1 MLGLIW
7 VLLIVISLVFGV
19 LSGNTSQLA
28 TALINGAE
36 SGVSTVLGIL
46 GMMMLWCGVMEVMK
60 EAGLSQKLANILC
73 PLLKLLFP
81 SARNDKLTLS
91 HLAENMSANLLGLGN
106 AATPAGIR
114 AAEGLQRLS
123 GDKTASHDLCMLVV
137 INTSSLQLIPTTVAA
152 IRAAHG
158 SVAPFDILPAV
169 WLATL
174 VSQAVGILAVLLL
187 RKVRRCK

>member
-7 VLLIVISLVFGV
+7 VILIVISVVFGV

-60 EAGLSQKLANILC
+60 ETGLSQKLANILR

-81 SARNDKLTLS
+81 SARNDNLTLS

-114 AAEGLQRLS
+114 AAEALQRLS

-137 INTSSLQLIPTTVAA
+137 IKTSSLQLIPTTVAA
-152 IRAAHG
+152 IPAAHG
-158 SVAPFDILPAV
+158 SIAPFDILPAV